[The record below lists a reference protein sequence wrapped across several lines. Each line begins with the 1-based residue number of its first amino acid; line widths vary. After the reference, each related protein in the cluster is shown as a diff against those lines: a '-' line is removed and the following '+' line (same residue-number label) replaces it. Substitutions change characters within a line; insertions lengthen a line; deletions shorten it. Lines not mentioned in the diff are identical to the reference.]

1 MNIGDVDRFA
11 VIRLISVLIRLDHR
25 MPVRQFSPNLCVLH
39 RLCQY
44 IYEILR
50 TNSGCECFNLLIFT
64 FVILYFFK
72 QRLEFLGD
80 AVLDYLITSY
90 LYSVYPDLKPGQLTD
105 LRSIAVNNNSFA
117 HLAVHKSFHSY
128 LISESNNLSED
139 IKMFVN
145 ASSGEKCLCKER
157 KCPKVFP
164 LLLSWFG
171 LGCV

>member
-1 MNIGDVDRFA
+1 M
-11 VIRLISVLIRLDHR
+11 
-25 MPVRQFSPNLCVLH
+25 
-39 RLCQY
+39 
-44 IYEILR
+44 
-50 TNSGCECFNLLIFT
+50 
-64 FVILYFFK
+64 YFFK

-164 LLLSWFG
+164 YYYPG
-171 LGCV
+171 LGLVVYKYCLLVILAFCFMKLNRFLPLFWCNLTVFIRGVLKLNFNHTVSLQF